1 MSEQPTLGYLLN
13 DAARLIRRRF
23 EQASR
28 DIPMTSAQLQIV
40 ARLKRHE
47 GLSQAALAGLLDI
60 DPMTLSRHIDRMEAA
75 GLVERRPD
83 PNDRRA
89 RRLHTTEHA
98 RALLAPM
105 RARAETVY
113 ADALAGLPPE
123 ARDALMDSLQ
133 TIIANLCAAGLCW
146 MLLAPTRAKIASCAS
161 TDAAK
166 PALV

>member
-1 MSEQPTLGYLLN
+1 MSEQPTLGYLLT

-23 EQASR
+23 EQESR
-28 DIPMTSAQLQIV
+28 DIPMTTAQLQIV

-89 RRLHTTEHA
+89 RRVHTTEHA
-98 RALLAPM
+98 RALLEADARPRRGRLRR
-105 RARAETVY
+105 RARRPAAGGARRPD
-113 ADALAGLPPE
+113 ADG
-123 ARDALMDSLQ
+123 LQ
-133 TIIANLCAAGLCW
+133 TIIANLC
-146 MLLAPTRAKIASCAS
+146 RRR
-161 TDAAK
+161 
-166 PALV
+166 

>member
-23 EQASR
+23 EQESR

-98 RALLAPM
+98 RALLEPM

-133 TIIANLCAAGLCW
+133 TIIANLCAA
-146 MLLAPTRAKIASCAS
+146 AD
-161 TDAAK
+161 DADEPERRVA
-166 PALV
+166 AGA